1 MDGERKTRRVTTDEM
16 EALMRGAGNGSR
28 AVTWKLAGV
37 ILAMLMAFAG
47 CLWVIANAARDANGR
62 QDVRIENH
70 EVQIRAAKEGQ
81 DKIEKRLERI
91 DEKLERIIDKLPK

>member
-1 MDGERKTRRVTTDEM
+1 MDGERKTGRFTTDEM
-16 EALMRGAGNGSR
+16 EALMRGAGNGK
-28 AVTWKLAGV
+28 AITWKLAGV
-37 ILAMLMAFAG
+37 ILVMLMAFAG
-47 CLWVIANAARDANGR
+47 CLWAIANAARDANGR